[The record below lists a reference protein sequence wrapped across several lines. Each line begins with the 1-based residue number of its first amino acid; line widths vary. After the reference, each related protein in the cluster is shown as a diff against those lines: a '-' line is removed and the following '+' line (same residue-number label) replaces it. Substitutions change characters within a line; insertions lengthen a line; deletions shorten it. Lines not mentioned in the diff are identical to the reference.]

1 MSIGW
6 TMATNFSMTAQPETR
21 LRQDKDLQLTQAE
34 YMRFR
39 DLIVEKIGLDFS
51 EDKRRI
57 LGRGLAETLGTTDC
71 TSLEEFYALLQSSSV
86 TSHVW
91 DQLVGILTV
100 GETYFFRHLG
110 HFDALATHILPEI
123 IAQREHS
130 GRRIRIWS
138 AGCAT
143 GEEPYSV
150 AILLKE
156 LIPDLE
162 SWRISILA
170 TDINR
175 DALRKAQEGLYG
187 AWSFRSVEKRVQD
200 TYFRPSGDKQ
210 FAITDT
216 IKRMVTF
223 DYLNLVGDPYPALTN
238 NTNAMDVIL
247 CRNVT
252 IYFKPDVTQKVLAY
266 FHNCLTEGGWLI
278 PGAAEPNLV
287 SYKEF
292 DPRNFPGA
300 VVYQKRVQAVPEA
313 RPTYRFLPEPPT
325 FTPLLPVI
333 EAHPPEPPQAA
344 TAQIEKK
351 APSSRSSDKD
361 HRKEPSPL
369 PDAFQMALELL
380 LAGEADA
387 ALVKLQEKLDQDADF
402 VPAYYTVGKVYANKG
417 HLEQAQHWCEKAIQK
432 DKLHPE
438 PYYTLSMIYQQHGV
452 LDMAVDTLKKA
463 IYLERGFVLAHYNL
477 AQLYLRQGE
486 KASARK
492 SLENVHRLL
501 EGKPKDEP
509 IPEGDGLVVGRLL
522 ELVEEQLAQEA

>member
-1 MSIGW
+1 
-6 TMATNFSMTAQPETR
+6 
-21 LRQDKDLQLTQAE
+21 
-34 YMRFR
+34 
-39 DLIVEKIGLDFS
+39 LDFS

-57 LGRGLAETLGTTDC
+57 LGRGLAGVIEATDC
-71 TSLEEFYALLQSSSV
+71 SSLEAFYALLLSSSV
-86 TSHVW
+86 TNRVW
-91 DQLVGILTV
+91 DQLVSALTV
-100 GETYFFRHLG
+100 GETYFFRNSG
-110 HFDALATHILPEI
+110 HFDALARHILPEI
-123 IAQREHS
+123 MVQRERF

-162 SWRISILA
+162 SWKISILA

-187 AWSFRSVEKRVQD
+187 TWSFRSVEKRIQD
-200 TYFRPSGDKQ
+200 AYFHLSGDKQ
-210 FAITDT
+210 FAIADT

-223 DYLNLVGDPYPALTN
+223 DYLNLVGDPYPALVN
-238 NTNAMDVIL
+238 DTNAMDVIL

-252 IYFKPDVTQKVLAY
+252 IYFKLEVTQKVLDNFY
-266 FHNCLTEGGWLI
+266 NCLTEGGWLI

-287 SYKEF
+287 SYREF
-292 DPRNFPGA
+292 DPKNFPGA
-300 VVYQKRVQAVPEA
+300 VVYQKRAQAAPEVRPTHTFLPQTPTFMALSPVVEA
-313 RPTYRFLPEPPT
+313 R
-325 FTPLLPVI
+325 
-333 EAHPPEPPQAA
+333 PPEPPQAA
-344 TAQIEKK
+344 TVQMEKR
-351 APSSRSSDKD
+351 ALSPQSSDGD
-361 HRKEPSPL
+361 LSKELPPL
-369 PDAFQMALELL
+369 PDAYQMALELL
-380 LAGEADA
+380 QAGEADA

-417 HLEQAQHWCEKAIQK
+417 YLEQAQHWCEKAIQK

-463 IYLERGFVLAHYNL
+463 IYLDREFVLAHYNL
-477 AQLYLRQGE
+477 AQLYLHQGE

-492 SLENVHRLL
+492 SLGNVQRLL
-501 EGKPKDEP
+501 EGKPRDEP
-509 IPEGDGLVVGRLL
+509 VPEGDGLVVGRLL
-522 ELVEEQLAQEA
+522 ELVEEQLAQGA